1 MFERII
7 NLFLCWEKVML
18 DFSLLQDINLI
29 SLVKI
34 NLQSCLKEMSGTE
47 CDEVLLMSI
56 DTRVML
62 LSGFL
67 GFDFYL

>member
-1 MFERII
+1 
-7 NLFLCWEKVML
+7 ML